1 MRPQGTERRCAI
13 RAGPLQGTRRPSRSP
28 ARPRGGALR
37 EHPRPRIRCDHPST
51 VNTATVSLRL
61 SPGCSNAEHPTRP
74 TLRRVRR
81 PPHITVHRCQ
91 SGRQPRPE
99 RLQAWPGTQLA
110 HRIDIGACRHP
121 HPGLTIRP
129 RRDRRTQCAFDPVT
143 AERAIRRTAA
153 NASAS
158 TTHSTTISRT
168 PRCAL
173 RTIE

>member
-28 ARPRGGALR
+28 ARPVEPCANILGR
-37 EHPRPRIRCDHPST
+37 ESVVITRAPST
-51 VNTATVSLRL
+51 RRPSPLRL